1 MSKLSPSLKAL
12 INAPFAR
19 PGPHR
24 IAKGAAAAAAV
35 GDLFRG
41 IAGEAKGFGVGARA
55 WLAISAAAT
64 FTLNSPDAL
73 SILHNVAS
81 AERGNSQ
88 TAQVRTAE
96 FIREVGLKC
105 ISFNGIPRTIN
116 CLNAFHASLPQSISS
131 SLSTQPSRTLTSDN
145 VESVKTRGR
154 GLWDSIYAPFED
166 KLVDKLG
173 TSHPDLPVVILNCHY
188 GPLLSDPDE
197 GEGGVK
203 RGVGRVMTSL
213 VAVAS
218 LRAQTGVG
226 PQVLSH
232 VFGLRKAVD
241 DGSFRGDLE
250 VKGGGEE
257 EERLSEEGARW
268 LAGDEGGEWVLR
280 TVDRIVEGLGGSNFA
295 AKL

>member
-1 MSKLSPSLKAL
+1 MSKLSPGLKAL

-19 PGPHR
+19 PGPCR
-24 IAKGAAAAAAV
+24 VAKGAAAAAM
-35 GDLFRG
+35 GDVFRG
-41 IAGEAKGFGVGARA
+41 IAREARGKGVGARA

-73 SILHNVAS
+73 SILHGIAA
-81 AERGNSQ
+81 AERGGSA
-88 TAQVRTAE
+88 TAEVRAAE

-116 CLNAFHASLPQSISS
+116 CLNAFHASLPERVAAA
-131 SLSTQPSRTLTSDN
+131 LGREPARALTADN
-145 VESVKTRGR
+145 IEAVKARGR

-166 KLVDKLG
+166 KLVGKLG
-173 TSHPDLPVVILNCHY
+173 VSHPDLPVVILNCHY
-188 GPLLSDPDE
+188 GPLLSDPA
-197 GEGGVK
+197 GASTK
-203 RGVGRVMTSL
+203 RGLGRVMTSL

-241 DGSFRGDLE
+241 DGTFRDDLE
-250 VKGGGEE
+250 VEGTAGEGE
-257 EERLSEEGARW
+257 SEEGVRW

-280 TVDRIVEGLGGSNFA
+280 AVDRIVDGLGGSNFG

>member
-24 IAKGAAAAAAV
+24 VAKGAAAAAV

-41 IAGEAKGFGVGARA
+41 VAGEARGRGVGARA

-81 AERGNSQ
+81 AERGDSQ
-88 TAQVRTAE
+88 AAQVRTAE

-116 CLNAFHASLPQSISS
+116 CLNAFHASLPQSVSS
-131 SLSTQPSRTLTSDN
+131 SLSTTPSRTLTAAN
-145 VESVKTRGR
+145 VEDVKTRGR
-154 GLWDSIYAPFED
+154 GLWDSIYAPFEG
-166 KLVDKLG
+166 KLVEKLG

-188 GPLLSDPDE
+188 GPLLSDP
-197 GEGGVK
+197 EGGGGAGAK

-250 VKGGGEE
+250 VEDGGEG
-257 EERLSEEGARW
+257 ERESEEGVRW
-268 LAGDEGGEWVLR
+268 LAGDEGGEWILT